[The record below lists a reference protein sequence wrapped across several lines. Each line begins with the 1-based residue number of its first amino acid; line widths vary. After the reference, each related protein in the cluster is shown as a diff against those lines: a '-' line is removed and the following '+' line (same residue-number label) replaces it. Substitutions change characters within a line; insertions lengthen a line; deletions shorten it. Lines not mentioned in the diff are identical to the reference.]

1 MNCQKS
7 ILSLG
12 WYHEVY
18 HNFSTPT
25 PRIKMQ
31 LQTILNRV
39 EKQKGFVYSKA
50 RFNENGE
57 LEVELCPRRNSKA
70 ICSGCGNKGPTYDHT
85 SIRRFQYVP
94 LWGIAVFLVYSM
106 RRVNCGE
113 CGVTT
118 ERVPWACGKTQQT
131 YSFRLFLATWAK
143 RMSWK
148 ETATVFST
156 SWDSV
161 YRAVQWVVHWGIVH
175 RELTGIESIGI
186 DEIQHRRGHHYLT
199 LVYQL
204 DQGCKRLLCVRRERT
219 EASLSS
225 FFSLLDA
232 ETIQGIKYA
241 CTDMWPAYL
250 KVLRERATGTM
261 NILDRFHIMKK
272 FSEALDKV
280 RADETRQ
287 LLRDGYEPVLTKS
300 RWCILK
306 KRENLTETQTVRLN
320 ELLKY
325 NLRTTKAYLMREDFN
340 RFWTYSSP
348 AWASKFLRD
357 WCTRANRSGIEPMKR
372 MAKMLERH
380 EPLLLNWFEA
390 RGLSSGIVEGFNNKA
405 KLTVRKSYGF
415 KEVETISTA
424 LYHQLGDLPE
434 PIRTHKFC

>member
-1 MNCQKS
+1 
-7 ILSLG
+7 
-12 WYHEVY
+12 
-18 HNFSTPT
+18 
-25 PRIKMQ
+25 MQ

-57 LEVELCPRRNSKA
+57 LEVELCLRRNSKA
-70 ICSGCGNKGPTYDHT
+70 ICSGCGNKGPTYDQT

-94 LWGIAVFLVYSM
+94 LWVITVFLVYFM

-113 CGVTT
+113 CGVTS
-118 ERVPWACGKTQQT
+118 ERVPWACGKIQQT

-161 YRAVQWVVHWGIVH
+161 YRAVQWVIHWGIAH

-186 DEIQHRRGHHYLT
+186 DEIQHRRGHHYLK

-261 NILDRFHIMKK
+261 NIFDRFHIMKK
-272 FSEALDKV
+272 FSEALDK
-280 RADETRQ
+280 
-287 LLRDGYEPVLTKS
+287 
-300 RWCILK
+300 
-306 KRENLTETQTVRLN
+306 
-320 ELLKY
+320 
-325 NLRTTKAYLMREDFN
+325 
-340 RFWTYSSP
+340 
-348 AWASKFLRD
+348 
-357 WCTRANRSGIEPMKR
+357 
-372 MAKMLERH
+372 MLERH
-380 EPLLLNWFEA
+380 EPLPLNWFEA

>member
-1 MNCQKS
+1 MRFTTTSVHQPQGS
-7 ILSLG
+7 
-12 WYHEVY
+12 
-18 HNFSTPT
+18 
-25 PRIKMQ
+25 KMQ
-31 LQTILNRV
+31 IQTILNRV

-50 RFNENGE
+50 SFNKKGE
-57 LEVELCPRRNSKA
+57 LEIEVRPRSNSRA
-70 ICSGCGNKGPTYDHT
+70 ICSGCGKKGSTYDHS
-85 SIRRFQYVP
+85 SIRQFQFVP

-106 RRVNCGE
+106 RRVNCKE

-118 ERVPWACGKTQQT
+118 ERVPWACGKNQHT

-143 RMSWK
+143 RLSWK
-148 ETATVFST
+148 ETAGVFST

-161 YRAVQWVVHWGIVH
+161 YRAVQWVVHWGIAH
-175 RELTGIESIGI
+175 RELSGIESIGI

-204 DQGCKRLLCVRRERT
+204 DHGYKRLLCVRKERT

-225 FFSLLDA
+225 FFNLLDA
-232 ETIQGIKYA
+232 DTIKGIKYA
-241 CTDMWPAYL
+241 CTDMWQAYL
-250 KVLRERATGTM
+250 KVLRERASGTT

-306 KRENLTETQTVRLN
+306 KRENLTADQTVRLQ

-325 NLRTTKAYLMREDFN
+325 NLKTTKAYLMREDFN
-340 RFWTYSSP
+340 QFWTYSSP
-348 AWASKFLRD
+348 IGASKFLRD
-357 WCTRANRSGIEPMKR
+357 WCKRANRSEIDPMRKI
-372 MAKMLERH
+372 AKMLQRH

-405 KLTVRKSYGF
+405 KLTMRKSYGF

-434 PIRTHKFC
+434 PKRTHKFC

>member
-1 MNCQKS
+1 
-7 ILSLG
+7 
-12 WYHEVY
+12 
-18 HNFSTPT
+18 
-25 PRIKMQ
+25 MQ
-31 LQTILNRV
+31 IQTILNRV

-50 RFNENGE
+50 SFNKKGE
-57 LEVELCPRRNSKA
+57 LEIEVRPRSNSRA
-70 ICSGCGNKGPTYDHT
+70 ICSGCGKKGSTYDH
-85 SIRRFQYVP
+85 SSVRQFQFVP

-106 RRVNCGE
+106 RRVNCKE

-118 ERVPWACGKTQQT
+118 ERVPWACGKNQHT

-161 YRAVQWVVHWGIVH
+161 YRAVQWVVHWGIAH
-175 RELTGIESIGI
+175 RELSGIESIGI

-204 DQGCKRLLCVRRERT
+204 DHGYKRLLCVRKERT

-225 FFSLLDA
+225 FFNLLDA
-232 ETIQGIKYA
+232 DTIKGIKYA
-241 CTDMWPAYL
+241 CTDMWQAYL
-250 KVLRERATGTM
+250 KVLRERASGTT

-280 RADETRQ
+280 RAD
-287 LLRDGYEPVLTKS
+287 
-300 RWCILK
+300 
-306 KRENLTETQTVRLN
+306 QTVRLQ

-325 NLRTTKAYLMREDFN
+325 NLKTTKAYLMREDFN
-340 RFWTYSSP
+340 QFWTYSSP
-348 AWASKFLRD
+348 IGASKFLRD
-357 WCTRANRSGIEPMKR
+357 WCKRANRSEIDPMRKI
-372 MAKMLERH
+372 AKMLQRH

-424 LYHQLGDLPE
+424 LYHQLGDLTE
-434 PIRTHKFC
+434 PIRTHKFCCRG

>member
-1 MNCQKS
+1 
-7 ILSLG
+7 
-12 WYHEVY
+12 
-18 HNFSTPT
+18 
-25 PRIKMQ
+25 
-31 LQTILNRV
+31 
-39 EKQKGFVYSKA
+39 
-50 RFNENGE
+50 
-57 LEVELCPRRNSKA
+57 
-70 ICSGCGNKGPTYDHT
+70 
-85 SIRRFQYVP
+85 
-94 LWGIAVFLVYSM
+94 
-106 RRVNCGE
+106 
-113 CGVTT
+113 
-118 ERVPWACGKTQQT
+118 
-131 YSFRLFLATWAK
+131 
-143 RMSWK
+143 MSWK

-225 FFSLLDA
+225 FFSLLNA

-261 NILDRFHIMKK
+261 NILARFHIMNK

-306 KRENLTETQTVRLN
+306 KRENLTETQ
-320 ELLKY
+320 
-325 NLRTTKAYLMREDFN
+325 
-340 RFWTYSSP
+340 
-348 AWASKFLRD
+348 
-357 WCTRANRSGIEPMKR
+357 IEPMKR

>member
-1 MNCQKS
+1 
-7 ILSLG
+7 
-12 WYHEVY
+12 
-18 HNFSTPT
+18 
-25 PRIKMQ
+25 
-31 LQTILNRV
+31 
-39 EKQKGFVYSKA
+39 
-50 RFNENGE
+50 
-57 LEVELCPRRNSKA
+57 
-70 ICSGCGNKGPTYDHT
+70 
-85 SIRRFQYVP
+85 
-94 LWGIAVFLVYSM
+94 
-106 RRVNCGE
+106 
-113 CGVTT
+113 
-118 ERVPWACGKTQQT
+118 
-131 YSFRLFLATWAK
+131 
-143 RMSWK
+143 
-148 ETATVFST
+148 
-156 SWDSV
+156 
-161 YRAVQWVVHWGIVH
+161 
-175 RELTGIESIGI
+175 
-186 DEIQHRRGHHYLT
+186 
-199 LVYQL
+199 
-204 DQGCKRLLCVRRERT
+204 VRKERT
-219 EASLSS
+219 EASLRS
-225 FFSLLDA
+225 FFDLLDA
-232 ETIQGIKYA
+232 ETIRGIKYA

-306 KRENLTETQTVRLN
+306 KRENLTETQTVQLN

>member
-1 MNCQKS
+1 
-7 ILSLG
+7 
-12 WYHEVY
+12 
-18 HNFSTPT
+18 
-25 PRIKMQ
+25 
-31 LQTILNRV
+31 
-39 EKQKGFVYSKA
+39 
-50 RFNENGE
+50 
-57 LEVELCPRRNSKA
+57 
-70 ICSGCGNKGPTYDHT
+70 
-85 SIRRFQYVP
+85 
-94 LWGIAVFLVYSM
+94 
-106 RRVNCGE
+106 
-113 CGVTT
+113 
-118 ERVPWACGKTQQT
+118 
-131 YSFRLFLATWAK
+131 LFLATWAK
-143 RMSWK
+143 RLSWK
-148 ETATVFST
+148 ETAGVFST

-161 YRAVQWVVHWGIVH
+161 YRAVQWVVHWGIAH
-175 RELTGIESIGI
+175 RELSGIESIGI

-204 DQGCKRLLCVRRERT
+204 DHGYKRLLCVRKERT

-225 FFSLLDA
+225 FFNLLDA
-232 ETIQGIKYA
+232 DTIKGIKYA
-241 CTDMWPAYL
+241 CTDMWQAYL
-250 KVLRERATGTM
+250 KVLRERASGTT

-306 KRENLTETQTVRLN
+306 KRENLTADQTVRLQ

-325 NLRTTKAYLMREDFN
+325 NLKTTKAYLMREDFN
-340 RFWTYSSP
+340 QFWTYSSP
-348 AWASKFLRD
+348 IGASKFLRD
-357 WCTRANRSGIEPMKR
+357 WCKRANRSEIDPMRKI
-372 MAKMLERH
+372 AKMLQRH